1 MLGVWGQE
9 EHPAER
15 DARTKALRMKAL
27 EHSVPG
33 REFGERSVSL
43 LLQYLLSIKRI
54 LTAGRAMDTAWPP
67 MKHRVSTSSSF

>member
-43 LLQYLLSIKRI
+43 LLQHLLSIKRI
-54 LTAGRAMDTAWPP
+54 LT
-67 MKHRVSTSSSF
+67 